1 MMDNYL
7 SILEESLQKK
17 LLILT
22 RIKEFNNKQQQVFQS
37 DQPNVEEFDD
47 YVDKKGA
54 LIEALSKLDEGFETL
69 YDNIAEEL
77 KEKREEY
84 ASQIHILQQLITQL
98 TEMSMSIQAQEERNR
113 KLVEEYFA
121 NERSNIRA
129 GRVSSK
135 IAYDYYKNVNK
146 INNVPPQFMDKK
158 K

>member
-7 SILEESLQKK
+7 SILEESLRKK

-22 RIKEFNNKQQQVFQS
+22 RIKEFNNKQQQIFQS

-47 YVDKKGA
+47 FVDKKGA
-54 LIEALSKLDEGFETL
+54 LIEALSTLDEGFETL

-84 ASQIHILQQLITQL
+84 ASQIHTLQQLITQL

-113 KLVEEYFA
+113 KLVEAYFA
-121 NERSNIRA
+121 NERSNIRT

-135 IAYDYYKNVNK
+135 VAYDYYKNVNK